1 MIDQIIVQSDAGI
14 ITQAD
19 IDRVCDEYKSRLP
32 DPDRIYK
39 NVHIYSGML
48 EYVYYSLIDKHIKRK
63 RPYDIQLL
71 DTIFQGIYIPLTHE
85 YGYTIN
91 VLQYCILVHI
101 EYDNIRDIING
112 VYRYT
117 GNIPTKEHRDVIK
130 KWFQQQEADLA
141 AHAISSNGI
150 GAIFALKA
158 VHSWQDTQTVQIQAA
173 EPAQQLTVDELEQ
186 IAQQEQPPEE
196 PELDNI

>member
-19 IDRVCDEYKSRLP
+19 IDRACEEYKSRLP

-39 NVHIYSGML
+39 NVHIYTGML
-48 EYVYYSLIDKHIKRK
+48 EYVYYALIDKHIKRK
-63 RPYDIQLL
+63 RPYDVQLL
-71 DTIFQGIYIPLTHE
+71 DAIFQGIYIPLTHE

-101 EYDNIRDIING
+101 EYKNIRDIVNG

-117 GNIPTKEHRDVIK
+117 GNIPSNELRDTIK
-130 KWFQQQEADLA
+130 KWFRQQEADLA
-141 AHAISSNGI
+141 AQAVSSNGI

-158 VHSWQDTQTVQIQAA
+158 VHSWQDAQTVTIQAA
-173 EPAQQLTVDELEQ
+173 EPAQQLTVDELQQ
-186 IAQQEQPPEE
+186 IAEQDTPPEE
-196 PELDNI
+196 PPLDDI